1 MPFDHFA
8 NKLTTPMSN
17 AGPTTLRDERIDLD
31 KLCTD
36 PRLAG
41 WREYEQTRVNELEEA
56 FAERG
61 EFGMTVTCNVQV

>member
-1 MPFDHFA
+1 M
-8 NKLTTPMSN
+8 
-17 AGPTTLRDERIDLD
+17 D

-41 WREYEQTRVNELEEA
+41 WREYEQTRVNELKEA

>member
-1 MPFDHFA
+1 M
-8 NKLTTPMSN
+8 
-17 AGPTTLRDERIDLD
+17 D